1 MKTAIALVLAL
12 VSTAC
17 GQLTAADLASFGNT
31 NAKGNAKAKT
41 VAVDVVID
49 TPVLAEPTARPSI
62 SIPSGSYRYGAT
74 TCDFD
79 RRTCDDGSV
88 LRFDTDGPIVCSP
101 AGEITATGWAE
112 WAQL

>member
-1 MKTAIALVLAL
+1 MKTVIALALAL

-17 GQLTAADLASFGNT
+17 GQLNAADLASFGN
-31 NAKGNAKAKT
+31 AKPTAKT

-49 TPVLAEPTARPSI
+49 TPAMPDPTARPSI
-62 SIPSGSYRYGAT
+62 SIPSGTWRYGSL

-79 RRTCDDGSV
+79 TRSCDDGSV
-88 LRFDTDGPIVCSP
+88 LRFDTDGPIVCSL

>member
-1 MKTAIALVLAL
+1 MKNLLALAFAL

-17 GQLTAADLASFGNT
+17 GQLNAADLASFGN
-31 NAKGNAKAKT
+31 AKGKPTAKT

-79 RRTCDDGSV
+79 RRICDDGSV

-112 WAQL
+112 WRQL

>member
-1 MKTAIALVLAL
+1 MKNLLALALAL

-17 GQLTAADLASFGNT
+17 GQLNAADLASFGN
-31 NAKGNAKAKT
+31 AKGKPNT
-41 VAVDVVID
+41 VAVDVQIN
-49 TPVLAEPTARPSI
+49 TPALAEPTARPSI
-62 SIPSGSYRYGAT
+62 SIPSGSWRYGAT

-88 LRFDTDGPIVCSP
+88 LRFDADGPIVCSL

-112 WAQL
+112 WRQL